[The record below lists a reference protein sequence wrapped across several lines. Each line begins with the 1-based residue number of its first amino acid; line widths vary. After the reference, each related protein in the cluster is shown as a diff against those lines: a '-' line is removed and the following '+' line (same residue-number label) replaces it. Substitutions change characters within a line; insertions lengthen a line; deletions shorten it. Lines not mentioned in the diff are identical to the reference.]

1 MHVTI
6 RPLDISSDS
15 DVDQY
20 HALVRA
26 LDEHAHGG
34 SEDST
39 REQVR
44 ATLTGTPYW
53 RIQRWVAVAEQME
66 GGESIVGQAAALTP
80 LQENLESISVGAAVH
95 PAWRGHGIG
104 TALVSEALIPAIRD
118 SGRPLV
124 EASGEFRAEADPD
137 DPAHPANRLAGRLG
151 ITRKHLAVCRILA
164 LPLDDALMEDLA
176 AEAAEKLGEYRV
188 ELWEDGIPERHLE
201 AYGRLLHQLDLDDP
215 DEDLEMEAA
224 DYTPERI
231 RVSEQR
237 RRDTGTRAI
246 RAIAVAPDGSFVGN
260 SEVHLHDAPGTT
272 VAWQDNTL
280 VMPEHRG
287 HRLGLAMKVATHRLL
302 RDRAPQLRML
312 ATWNS
317 HVNPWMIGVNEKLG
331 YRIAYREI
339 VYQGRPEG

>member
-6 RPLDISSDS
+6 RPLDLSSDA
-15 DVDQY
+15 DIDQY
-20 HALVRA
+20 HALDRA

-34 SEDST
+34 SEAST

-44 ATLTGTPYW
+44 AGLADTPYW
-53 RIQRWVAVAEQME
+53 RIQRWVAVAEQLE
-66 GGESIVGQAAALTP
+66 GGESIVGRAAAFIP
-80 LQENLESISVGAAVH
+80 LQENLEAVSVGAAVH
-95 PAWRGHGIG
+95 PAYRGHGVG
-104 TALVSEALIPAIRD
+104 TALVGEALIPAIRA
-118 SGRPLV
+118 SGRSLV
-124 EASGEFRAEADPD
+124 DACGEFEGEADPD
-137 DPAHPANRLAGRLG
+137 DPAHPANRLAARLG
-151 ITRKHLAVCRILA
+151 IARKHLAVCRTLA
-164 LPLDDALMEDLA
+164 LPLQDALLEDLA

-188 ELWEDGIPERHLE
+188 ELWEDGIPEQHLE
-201 AYGRLLHQLDLDDP
+201 PYGLLLHQLDLDDP
-215 DEDLEMEAA
+215 DEDFEMEAA

-237 RRDTGTRAI
+237 MRDAGTRAI

-260 SEVHLHDAPGTT
+260 SEIHLHEAPGTT
-272 VAWQDNTL
+272 LAWQENTL

-302 RDRAPQLRML
+302 KDRAPQLRAL
-312 ATWNS
+312 VTWNS

-339 VYQGRPEG
+339 VYQGRPQL